1 MAITTRQNRT
11 LVAEDWKRIYQS
23 FQNAEFYSYDFE
35 TLRKAMI
42 DYIRL
47 HYPENFNDYVESS
60 EYIALIDLIAWLGQN
75 LAFRTDLNARENFI
89 DTAERRDSVLKLAK
103 LINYYPK
110 RNRVSSGLLKID
122 SISTTESVYD
132 ADGLNL
138 SGISINW
145 NDISNE
151 NWQDQ
156 FYTILN
162 SCFVNGQIIGKS
174 GNSKIISGVKTD
186 EYSINM
192 VSNARPTLP
201 FSKTINDNQMQFE
214 AISCTSINQEFLY
227 ETEPTIGRPFNIVY
241 RSDNLGNSSDNTG
254 FFVMFKQGRMNSL
267 EFTISESTPN
277 RVVNVNVDNI
287 NDSDQWLYQTDSFGK
302 DSILWKKVPVVSG
315 INVIYNKRTDRN
327 LYQINSRVND
337 QVDLMFGDG
346 AFSDIP
352 IGNYRFYYRTGN
364 NLSYRITPSEMQNVR
379 LSFEYVSRTGRI
391 ETLSVR
397 ASLKYTVSNASPRE
411 SLADIKSKAPQ
422 QYYTQNRMITGE
434 DYNILPYSKFSS
446 IIKSKAINRTSSGI
460 SKYID
465 LIDSSGKYSRTNMFA
480 SDGLLYKSDKLVTT
494 VFSASD
500 AEQEV
505 KNNIFPYL
513 SDPSVKH
520 FYYEKYPRVPQSD
533 VIWNAVSYG
542 TNVGTGFFKNSDGEI
557 IQISGDNYD
566 DPTSFVATGS
576 LLKFVPPSGYYFTR
590 QNSLKP
596 GVASKDGEKTEL
608 YTVLKKHDNYG
619 TGLSGSGLISNGD
632 GAVTFTDQIPTG
644 AILEYAI
651 PTLTN
656 TISSSVINETITKIQ
671 SNYETFGLGYNI
683 KTRTWEFIPQNELE
697 ENSEFSL
704 DENYDLN
711 GSSWILLFKHTTN
724 GVYQSV
730 TRITDYIFESA
741 RDVSFYYDKTAKI
754 YDETVNKTLSDKISV
769 LKINSDFSTENGMY
783 KNDIVWYVQDK
794 FIDSD
799 GITNP
804 RKVYVTFSD
813 KDLDGSPDDPDIFR
827 KLVNYNE
834 FVYFVEK
841 EIEDDVV
848 DMIPYDS
855 SSVSTELETFEQI
868 NASKNLNPVGK
879 VFYATEENKFYQI
892 VILDGIR
899 TVIQKTDMQRK
910 TGRQSL
916 YFQYEHNSPEYRR
929 INPSSTNIIDMYV
942 LTREYYR
949 EYVEWIRDT
958 SKSLHEPE
966 YPSIESLDNEYSEL
980 KDIKSISDTIIIN
993 PGKFKPLFGNKS
1005 EPELQATFKVV
1016 KNPSVAISDNEIKTS
1031 VVAAISRFFDIEN
1044 WDFGEPFYFSELS
1057 AYLHRVLQPNIVS
1070 IIIVPNDSQSEF
1082 GDLYQVN
1089 AEVDEIVISSATVDN
1104 VEIIPA
1110 ITSVQLGRLV

>member
-227 ETEPTIGRPFNIVY
+227 ETEPTVGRPFNIVY

-254 FFVMFKQGRMNSL
+254 FFVMFKQGRMNGL

-337 QVDLMFGDG
+337 QIDLVFGDG
-346 AFSDIP
+346 AFSDVP
-352 IGNYRFYYRTGN
+352 IGNFRLYYRVGN
-364 NLSYRITPSEMQNVR
+364 NLSYRIPPAEMQNVR
-379 LSFEYVSRTGRI
+379 LSFEYVSRKGRV

-397 ASLKYTVSNASPRE
+397 ASLKYTVSNASARE
-411 SLADIKSKAPQ
+411 SLSDIKNKAPQ

-446 IIKSKAINRTSSGI
+446 IIKSKAVNRTSSGV

-465 LIDSSGKYSRTNMFA
+465 LVDSSGKYSRTNMFA
-480 SDGLLYKSDKLVTT
+480 SDGILYKSEKKITS
-494 VFSASD
+494 VFSSAE
-500 AEQEV
+500 AEQEI
-505 KNNIFPYL
+505 KNNIIPYL
-513 SDPSVKH
+513 ANPSVKH
-520 FYYEKYPRVPQSD
+520 FYYEKYPRIIQSD

-542 TNVGTGFFKNSDGEI
+542 TNVATGYFKNTSGDV
-557 IQISGDNYD
+557 IQISGTNYT
-566 DPTSFVATGS
+566 DPTSFIEKGA
-576 LLKFVPPSGYYFTR
+576 LLKFIAPLGYYFTQ
-590 QNSLKP
+590 QNTMKE
-596 GVASKDGEKTEL
+596 GVPYKEGEKTEI
-608 YTVLKKHDNYG
+608 YTVLKAYENDG
-619 TGLSGSGLISNGD
+619 TGLSGSGLVSNGD
-632 GAVTFTDQIPTG
+632 GAVTLTDQIPTG
-644 AILEYAI
+644 ALLQYAI
-651 PTLTN
+651 PVISN
-656 TISSSVINETITKIQ
+656 TIPTETITEIITKVKI
-671 SNYETFGLGYNI
+671 NFETFGLGYNI
-683 KTRTWEFIPQNELE
+683 KTKSWEFILENELE
-697 ENSEFSL
+697 EFSDFSL
-704 DENYDLN
+704 DENYGLN
-711 GSSWILLFKHTTN
+711 GKSWIIIFKHTTN
-724 GVYQSV
+724 GVYQ
-730 TRITDYIFESA
+730 TIIRIIDYIFESA
-741 RDVSFYYDKTAKI
+741 RDVSFYFDKTSRI
-754 YDETVNKTLSDKISV
+754 YDETVNKTLSDKVHI
-769 LKINSDFSTENGMY
+769 LKINRDFSSETGLY
-783 KNDIVWYVQDK
+783 PNDISWTVQDRY
-794 FIDSD
+794 IDSD
-799 GITNP
+799 GISNP

-813 KDLDGSPDDPDIFR
+813 KDLDGAPDNPDIFS
-827 KLVNYNE
+827 KLVDTDD

-841 EIEDDVV
+841 ELEENVI

-855 SSVSTELETFEQI
+855 ALVSTELQTLQQI
-868 NASKNLNPVGK
+868 NISKNLYPIGK
-879 VFYATEENKFYQI
+879 VFYATDENKFYQI
-892 VILDGIR
+892 IIQDGVRI
-899 TVIQKTDMQRK
+899 VVEKTDMTRK
-910 TGRQSL
+910 IGRQDL
-916 YFQYEHNSPEYRR
+916 YFHYEHNSPEYRR
-929 INPSSTNIIDMYV
+929 INPSATNIIDMYV

-949 EYVEWIRDT
+949 DYVGWIRDT
-958 SKSLHEPE
+958 SNVTEEPL
-966 YPSIESLDNEYSEL
+966 PPTIETLDNEYSEL
-980 KDIKSISDTIIIN
+980 KSLKSISDTLIMN

-1016 KNPSVAISDNEIKTS
+1016 KNPSVAVSDNEIRTAVIS
-1031 VVAAISRFFDIEN
+1031 AINRFFDIEN
-1044 WDFGEPFYFSELS
+1044 WDFGESFYFSELS
-1057 AYLHRVLQPNIVS
+1057 AYLHRSLQPNIVS

-1089 AEVDEIVISSATVDN
+1089 AETDEIVISSATVDN